1 MNPAIYAAIFVLL
14 FVILPQQRRMAVKR
28 VRNRRK
34 RAGYMTNEM
43 LKNLIGKKC
52 TVCSQNSFGVTG
64 VITNIEDNW
73 LEITN
78 DKGIAKYLNAD
89 YVTNIDIVAQKK
101 KKNEEI

>member
-1 MNPAIYAAIFVLL
+1 
-14 FVILPQQRRMAVKR
+14 
-28 VRNRRK
+28 
-34 RAGYMTNEM
+34 MTNEM

-89 YVTNIDIVAQKK
+89 YVTNIDIVAEKK
-101 KKNEEI
+101 RKTKRYKNVPAEIRQALIFLILEAV